1 MKPKALWITE
11 ASKAQL
17 LEAQQGDGVA
27 VETLFSGISRGT
39 EKLVF
44 EGRVPE
50 SEHQRM
56 RSPRQEGEFTFPV
69 KYGYCNVGK
78 VLEGDLAGKLV
89 FALHP
94 HQDNFRAHSEELTL
108 IPEGVPAERAVLA
121 ANMETALNI
130 VWDSGAQAG
139 DKVAI
144 VGAGVIGLLTGYLAS
159 RLPGSEVTLVDINP
173 AKEVLARELGCSF
186 ATAESAPKDCDVV
199 IHTSATNEGLSL
211 ALKLAGVGASVVEAS
226 WFGDAEVRLGLGGA
240 FHSKRLKLVS
250 SQVGSIS
257 PERSVRWS
265 NQRRL
270 GKALELLN
278 DPILD
283 ALISGESS
291 FMDLPANYAQ
301 ILTDPNTLCHRVRY

>member
-50 SEHQRM
+50 SEHQTM

-130 VWDSGAQAG
+130 VWDSGAQAA

-186 ATAESAPKDCDVV
+186 ATAENAPKECDVV
-199 IHTSATNEGLSL
+199 IHTSATNEGL
-211 ALKLAGVGASVVEAS
+211 
-226 WFGDAEVRLGLGGA
+226 
-240 FHSKRLKLVS
+240 
-250 SQVGSIS
+250 
-257 PERSVRWS
+257 
-265 NQRRL
+265 
-270 GKALELLN
+270 
-278 DPILD
+278 
-283 ALISGESS
+283 
-291 FMDLPANYAQ
+291 
-301 ILTDPNTLCHRVRY
+301 

>member
-1 MKPKALWITE
+1 MKPLALWITE
-11 ASKAQL
+11 AKKAQL
-17 LEAQQGDGVA
+17 LEAQQGAGVA
-27 VETLFSGISRGT
+27 IETLFSGISRGT

-44 EGRVPE
+44 EGRVPFT
-50 SEHQRM
+50 EHQRM
-56 RSPRQEGEFTFPV
+56 RSPRQEGEFTFPL

-89 FALHP
+89 FALQP
-94 HQDNFRAHSEELTL
+94 HQNSFRAQPEELTL
-108 IPEGVPAERAVLA
+108 IPDGVPAERAVLA

-130 VWDSGAQAG
+130 LWDSGAKAG
-139 DKVAI
+139 DRIAI

-159 RLPGSEVTLVDINP
+159 RLPGSKVTLVDINP
-173 AKEVLARELGCSF
+173 AKEALARKLGCSF
-186 ATAESAPKDCDVV
+186 ATAENAPEDCDVV
-199 IHTSATNEGLSL
+199 IHTSATNEGLNL
-211 ALKLAGVGASVVEAS
+211 ALMLAGIEASVVEAS
-226 WFGDAEVRLGLGGA
+226 WFGDAKVTLGLGGA
-240 FHSKRLKLVS
+240 FHSKRLRLVS

-257 PERSVRWS
+257 PERSIRWS

-270 GKALELLN
+270 AKAVELLN